1 MVISNAVG
9 NVFKSTYY
17 PLPWQ
22 RVILPQMVL
31 NLEPLISF
39 LALRHTRR
47 TADLKCLILLSQAS
61 RVIVKLLCEPP
72 SPLLTHGW
80 GAKGRQRCCAAG
92 MSSIQR
98 LRSLSAWLA
107 SEWLSRV
114 LVRAVTL
121 TCRCSTLACPGKTA
135 WSQRLRRCALSR

>member
-47 TADLKCLILLSQAS
+47 TEMGVRSVWS
-61 RVIVKLLCEPP
+61 SVGSGIVTQNRERAP
-72 SPLLTHGW
+72 
-80 GAKGRQRCCAAG
+80 R
-92 MSSIQR
+92 I
-98 LRSLSAWLA
+98 LSA
-107 SEWLSRV
+107 SYY
-114 LVRAVTL
+114 
-121 TCRCSTLACPGKTA
+121 
-135 WSQRLRRCALSR
+135 